1 MSTRGNV
8 AAAAVGCAVVV
19 TSTILLWPTSNQPPA
34 APTSDQ
40 IKASAQARL
49 DASLKAGHAAR
60 ANIWA
65 VGKTPNGK
73 QCQAAWDNLLDSE
86 QRDQRYAMWMLG
98 CADTAT
104 P

>member
-1 MSTRGNV
+1 M
-8 AAAAVGCAVVV
+8 AAVVCAAVVAGV
-19 TSTILLWPTSNQPPA
+19 ILLWPGSSQAPA

-49 DASLKAGHAAR
+49 DASEKAGRTAR
-60 ANIWA
+60 ENLRAT
-65 VGKTPNGK
+65 GKTPDEA

-86 QRDQRYAMWMLG
+86 KQGLRQAMWMHG
-98 CADTAT
+98 CADAPT